1 MAKRGKNYIKALEKV
16 DKQKIYTIEEAINLI
31 KDISYAKF
39 DETIE
44 VVVKLGIDPKHAD
57 QMVRGSVVLP
67 HGLGKK
73 VRVAVFAKGAKATEA
88 KEAGADYVGDDDLVE
103 RVENGWTDF
112 DKAVA
117 TPDMMRAVGKLG
129 KILGPR
135 GLMPTPKVGT
145 VTNEVAEVVKNLKAG
160 MLEYR
165 SDKGGLIHAPIGKK
179 SFTVEQLVDNFYTL
193 LDALLKAKPS
203 ASKGQY
209 LLGIFI
215 SSTMSPGLQ
224 VERQRVA

>member
-1 MAKRGKNYIKALEKV
+1 MAKRGKNYLKALEKV
-16 DKQKIYTIEEAINLI
+16 DEQKIYSAREAIELI
-31 KDISYAKF
+31 KDISYANF
-39 DETIE
+39 DETVE
-44 VVVKLGIDPKHAD
+44 VVVKLGIDPKYAD

-73 VRVAVFAKGAKATEA
+73 VRVALFAKGAKATED

-103 RVENGWTDF
+103 KVESGWTDF

-145 VTNEVAEVVKNLKAG
+145 VTNEVAEVVKNLKSG

-165 SDKGGLIHAPIGKK
+165 SDKAGLIHAPIGKK
-179 SFTVEQLVDNFYTL
+179 SFAIEQLVDNFHTL
-193 LDALLKAKPS
+193 LDAVLKAKPS
-203 ASKGQY
+203 TSKGRY

>member
-1 MAKRGKNYIKALEKV
+1 MAKKGKNYLKALEKI
-16 DKQKIYTIEEAINLI
+16 DKQKIYNIKEAISLI

-44 VVVKLGIDPKHAD
+44 VVIKLGIDPKHAD

-73 VRVAVFAKGAKATEA
+73 VTVAVFAKGTKATEA

-103 RVENGWTDF
+103 KVEGGWTEF

-117 TPDMMRAVGKLG
+117 TPDMMRSVGKLG

-145 VTNEVAEVVKNLKAG
+145 VTNDVADVVKSLKSG

-165 SDKGGLIHAPIGKK
+165 TDKAGLMHAPIGKK
-179 SFTVEQLVDNFYTL
+179 SFTVEQLVDNFNVL
-193 LDALLKAKPS
+193 LDAVLKAKPS
-203 ASKGQY
+203 TSKGQY
-209 LLGIFI
+209 LLGIYI